1 MANMGYCRF
10 ENTARDVKDCFEHLN
25 DNDLSESEKK
35 HRRQLIDWAVDIAC
49 GYGMEIDRECEE
61 L

>member
-10 ENTARDVKDCFEHLN
+10 ENTARDVQDCFDHLDD
-25 DNDLSESEKK
+25 DNLSEREKK
-35 HRRQLIDWAVDIAC
+35 CRRELIDWAVDIAC
-49 GYGMEIDRECEE
+49 GYGEEVDRECEE